1 MGDICT
7 NTRRTVAY
15 KFWEKHPNMSVT
27 SLEKPMC
34 MAFEEYEEVPENVP
48 QTSQRTMS
56 HG

>member
-1 MGDICT
+1 
-7 NTRRTVAY
+7 
-15 KFWEKHPNMSVT
+15 MSVT

-56 HG
+56 HGLQPNS